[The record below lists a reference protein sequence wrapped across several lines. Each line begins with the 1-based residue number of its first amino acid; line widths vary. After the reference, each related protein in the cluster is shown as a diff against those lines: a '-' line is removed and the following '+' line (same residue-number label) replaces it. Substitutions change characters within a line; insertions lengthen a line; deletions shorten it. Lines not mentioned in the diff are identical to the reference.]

1 MRHFGKPIKTEST
14 MVGEEKVE
22 HPLEE
27 LFLLYPELNPD
38 LGLLQI
44 HGFITETNFHWPWHL
59 IVLFLKVVTLPI
71 GLEFNLRLSISN
83 LDASSCG

>member
-1 MRHFGKPIKTEST
+1 MFQDIPRLKKLVLFERIDHANAMAFWRSKTEST

-44 HGFITETNFHWPWHL
+44 HGFITETVRL
-59 IVLFLKVVTLPI
+59 RY
-71 GLEFNLRLSISN
+71 NLN
-83 LDASSCG
+83 EQ